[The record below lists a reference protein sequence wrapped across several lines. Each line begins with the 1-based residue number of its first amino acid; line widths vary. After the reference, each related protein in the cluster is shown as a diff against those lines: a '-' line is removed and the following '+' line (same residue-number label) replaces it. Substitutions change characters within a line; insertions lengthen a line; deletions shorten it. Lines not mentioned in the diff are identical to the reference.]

1 MSKFPKEKR
10 DKIILVSF
18 VTLVAITAIWFMMI
32 NSQNQTLKAARLE
45 VEKSRDQLAR
55 GNATLKTQA
64 QVGQLYEEVSARL
77 AEREAVMAAPNDMYS
92 WLIQT
97 VNKFRSGHRVEI
109 PQFGREVPT
118 EVGTFAKF
126 PYRAALFNLNGSA
139 YYHDFGKFLA
149 AFENA
154 FPYVRVQNID
164 LTQMTETSGQAGPN
178 EKLNFKIELV
188 TLVKPVAP

>member
-1 MSKFPKEKR
+1 MSKLPKEKR
-10 DKIILVSF
+10 DKIIFVSLA
-18 VTLVAITAIWFMMI
+18 TLVASAAIWFTMI
-32 NSQNQTLKAARLE
+32 KTQASTLKAARSQ

-55 GNATLKTQA
+55 GNATLKTRVEIE
-64 QVGQLYEEVSARL
+64 QVYEEASARL
-77 AEREAVMAAPNDMYS
+77 KTREAVMAAPNDMYS

-97 VNKFRSGHRVEI
+97 VNKFRSGHKVEI

-126 PYRAALFNLNGSA
+126 PYRAALFNVNGTA

-154 FPYVRVQNID
+154 FPFVRVQNID
-164 LTQMTETSGQAGPN
+164 LIPMTGTSGQTGVQ

>member
-1 MSKFPKEKR
+1 MH
-10 DKIILVSF
+10 SF
-18 VTLVAITAIWFMMI
+18 SC
-32 NSQNQTLKAARLE
+32 NSLKAARLE

-154 FPYVRVQNID
+154 FPYVRVQNFD
-164 LTQMTETSGQAGPN
+164 LTHMTETSGQAGPN

>member
-1 MSKFPKEKR
+1 MSKLPKEKR
-10 DKIILVSF
+10 DRIILVGF
-18 VTLVAITAIWFMMI
+18 VTLVASAALWFLMI
-32 NSQNQTLKAARLE
+32 NAQNRTLKAVRGE

-55 GNATLKTQA
+55 GNTTLKTQA
-64 QVGQLYEEVSARL
+64 QIHELYEEASARL
-77 AEREAVMAAPNDMYS
+77 KEREAVMAAPNDMYS

-97 VNKFRSGHRVEI
+97 VNKFRAGHKVEI

-126 PYRAALFNLNGSA
+126 PYHAAQFNLNGSA
-139 YYHDFGKFLA
+139 HYHDFGKFLA

-154 FPYVRVQNID
+154 FPFVRVQNID
-164 LTQMTETSGQAGPN
+164 LAPMTETAGPAGSQ